1 MIVLDTSLVVAYFNN
16 RDDNHTRAEKII
28 EDIIKGRYGR
38 TAYITDYIF
47 DEVATVSFIRLKNLD
62 QVVKIGKTLLN
73 ATKII
78 EINKDCFDNAWDIFC
93 TQKNTHLSFT
103 DCATISAMQQNS
115 IENLATFDKDF
126 TKINEIRVVD
136 S

>member
-16 RDDNHTRAEKII
+16 RDDNHTKAEKII
-28 EDIIKGRYGR
+28 EDIINGRYGR

-47 DEVATVSFIRLKNLD
+47 DEVATVSLIRLKNLD
-62 QVVKIGKTLLN
+62 RAVKIGKTLLK
-73 ATKII
+73 ATSII
-78 EINKDCFDNAWDIFC
+78 EINKNCFDDAWDIFC
-93 TQKNTHLSFT
+93 AQKNTRLSFT
-103 DCATISAMQQNS
+103 DCTTISAMQQNS

-126 TKINEIRVVD
+126 TKINEIRVVN

>member
-16 RDDNHTRAEKII
+16 RDDNHTKAEKII
-28 EDIIKGRYGR
+28 EDVISGRYGR

-47 DEVATVSFIRLKNLD
+47 DEVATVSLIRLKNLD
-62 QVVKIGKTLLN
+62 RVAKIGKTLLK
-73 ATKII
+73 ATSII
-78 EINKDCFDNAWDIFC
+78 EIDKDCFDEAWDIFC
-93 TQKNTHLSFT
+93 AQKNTHLSFT
-103 DCATISAMQQNS
+103 DCTIISAMQKNS

-126 TKINEIRVVD
+126 ARIKELKVVN